1 MFFLTDI
8 YVQCVETEHFVHR
21 SCTGLCRR
29 WKECKVVLLPADVIP
44 PRPVCSCPDG
54 FEGNPYDT
62 CVKVTKE
69 RWWLIVPENNWG
81 TIFFSLRV
89 LPEWGWSSG
98 ASESTF
104 EFSVRSTW
112 FWLGELLFMYQSNW
126 KKEKYEFWATHF
138 VFSPKVQKSIW
149 PCLNFG
155 GGQELFPVSSYI
167 DGVDDLRYGH
177 C

>member
-1 MFFLTDI
+1 M
-8 YVQCVETEHFVHR
+8 
-21 SCTGLCRR
+21 
-29 WKECKVVLLPADVIP
+29 LLPADVIP

-69 RWWLIVPENNWG
+69 RWWLIVPENDWG

-89 LPEWGWSSG
+89 LPEWGWSSA

-177 C
+177 CLVWTPDAKTWTCNIVCIVCKVFSI